1 MLAQVQTE
9 SRTPGAGLTG
19 MLTMDWDMSIV
30 ECDGS
35 SNFGSCEGVGD
46 GNAEDEVDDDGG
58 AVMLRMFGLE
68 VVFEIALRT

>member
-1 MLAQVQTE
+1 
-9 SRTPGAGLTG
+9 
-19 MLTMDWDMSIV
+19 MDWDMSIV